1 MPVRLRLLMLFYRT
15 KSTDI
20 NKKFQINFTTIKLN
34 IPFQFTALSLL
45 QLTTQYQIRSAFKF
59 LFFNIHEK
67 HAQNRKSNTKVSYYN
82 NRLGLDSLEF

>member
-20 NKKFQINFTTIKLN
+20 NKEFQINFTTIKLN

-45 QLTTQYQIRSAFKF
+45 QLTTQYQIRNALKF
-59 LFFNIHEK
+59 LFFNIKKK

-82 NRLGLDSLEF
+82 NHLGLDSLEF